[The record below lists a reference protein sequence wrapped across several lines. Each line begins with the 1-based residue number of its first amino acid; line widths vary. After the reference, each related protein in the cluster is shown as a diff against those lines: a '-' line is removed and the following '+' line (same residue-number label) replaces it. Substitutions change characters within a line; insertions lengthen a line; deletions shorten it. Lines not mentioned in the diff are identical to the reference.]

1 MWRLLPGVTVESGS
15 AVLSLIWA
23 ELVWLLTRK
32 HTVWCETVDSSFDV
46 LQQKHKGKKEKKM
59 ESCFCFWTIV
69 TSSRLTFCQANPPAV
84 AATRGFPW
92 IQLTPIHWK
101 MNTSS
106 KEANESTNHCCLG
119 SFFFRSPGLPRV
131 FFFSIDSTASCMQ
144 IKLPI
149 QLTAR
154 HTWCFSSWHC
164 EKQESTTLDVTLT
177 PWKTFSSLL
186 HQLNSLLILKKTKNK
201 TV

>member
-1 MWRLLPGVTVESGS
+1 MSYSKNTKE
-15 AVLSLIWA
+15 
-23 ELVWLLTRK
+23 RK
-32 HTVWCETVDSSFDV
+32 
-46 LQQKHKGKKEKKM
+46 KKKM

-131 FFFSIDSTASCMQ
+131 FFFFYRLYCQLYANKAAYSVNRSAHLVFQFLTLWEAGIYHSGCYSYPLEN
-144 IKLPI
+144 IFLPFAPT
-149 QLTAR
+149 QLT
-154 HTWCFSSWHC
+154 SYLKKNKKQNSLKPLIIDKNPL
-164 EKQESTTLDVTLT
+164 EKRRR
-177 PWKTFSSLL
+177 SLL
-186 HQLNSLLILKKTKNK
+186 SPSPAANP
-201 TV
+201 